1 VSVGGGATAMRRI
14 ATMVSGNFGAPL
26 GDLAAVAEEFGDP
39 GRGTSATRLPSAQLR
54 GEGGLGGFNHLLKSW
69 ASRLT

>member
-1 VSVGGGATAMRRI
+1 MLATGQPLCGVSRPWL
-14 ATMVSGNFGAPL
+14 SGEFGAPL

>member
-1 VSVGGGATAMRRI
+1 L
-14 ATMVSGNFGAPL
+14 SGEFGAPL

-54 GEGGLGGFNHLLKSW
+54 GDGGLGGFNHLLKSW
-69 ASRLT
+69 ASR